1 MKRKEITSDTTTFD
15 ISKKIKHDNPT
26 AFSLLPQEIINHI
39 LDYCPYE
46 YDKIHPFALIS
57 KTTRNCWLNH
67 YLSLPYKL
75 IIFGNGNFS
84 FDYKISFLNDMKNI
98 SKKVPF
104 KKEEKKK
111 KQLND
116 DIENRQQIIER
127 LEETAMIDLSENEL
141 TELRNL
147 FNNFSSKIKIKKL
160 VHYDGDTLC
169 YFQYIF
175 SFVLNNDI
183 KFYSKKSQNLD
194 GYGPP
199 DDKYIPKEDSEVW
212 EEIINN
218 CKCNLSKEKIYE
230 VDGDKV
236 LTFSVHPKK
245 NAKSKSE
252 KFYFRTL

>member
-1 MKRKEITSDTTTFD
+1 MKRKEITSNTTTFD
-15 ISKKIKHDNPT
+15 ISKKIKHDNST

-75 IIFGNGNFS
+75 IIFGNV
-84 FDYKISFLNDMKNI
+84 KA
-98 SKKVPF
+98 PF

-141 TELRNL
+141 AELRNL

-218 CKCNLSKEKIYE
+218 CKCNLSKEKLYE
-230 VDGDKV
+230 VMDFLLDIDKDC
-236 LTFSVHPKK
+236 FAY
-245 NAKSKSE
+245 NE
-252 KFYFRTL
+252 IYD